1 MAASSADELRAEV
14 ARRYASRVAR
24 YAPEDLLPVV
34 DGGSG
39 GEDGAACC
47 APAGEEV
54 PLERVAALYR
64 SEDLEQLSADV
75 LALSFGCGNP
85 TAIAALQ
92 PGEVVL
98 DLGSGAGLDVLL
110 AARQVGP
117 EGFVYGV
124 DMTPEMVALARRNAA
139 AVGAENVEFRLG
151 TIEEL
156 PFADATIDVIISNCV
171 INLSPDKDAV
181 FREAFRVLRPGGR
194 LQVSDTVWLRER
206 PEAQLDL
213 DAWASCVAGA
223 LTVTEYEAKLRRA
236 GFLDVEIRVRP
247 APGEPGFGAADIVA
261 RKPGPRAMR

>member
-1 MAASSADELRAEV
+1 MTTPHDEVRAEV
-14 ARRYASRVAR
+14 ARRYAVRVAR
-24 YAPEDLLPVV
+24 YLAEEPLPVV
-34 DGGSG
+34 GEAAVADCCGSG
-39 GEDGAACC
+39 ASGQGM
-47 APAGEEV
+47 
-54 PLERVAALYR
+54 ERVAELYR
-64 SEDLEQLSADV
+64 SQDVEELSPEV

-85 TAIAALQ
+85 TAIAALR

-117 EGFVYGV
+117 TGFVYGV

-151 TIEEL
+151 TIEQL
-156 PFADATIDVIISNCV
+156 PFPDGSVDVVISNCV

-194 LQVSDTVWLRER
+194 LQVSDTVWLER
-206 PEAQLDL
+206 RPSGELDL

-223 LTVTEYEAKLRRA
+223 LTVAEYEEKLRRA
-236 GFLDVEIRVRP
+236 GFADVEIRARP
-247 APGEPGFGAADIVA
+247 APGEAGFGSADIVA
-261 RKPGPRAMR
+261 RRP